1 MLELD
6 IFLFIMEQYIYKI
19 NKSLLYVDDLV
30 KKIKIMALKKLLVLI
45 VLRVSDF
52 IVVERLRA
60 NSIGNI
66 RSLLKL

>member
-30 KKIKIMALKKLLVLI
+30 KKIKIMALKKNFL
-45 VLRVSDF
+45 F
-52 IVVERLRA
+52 
-60 NSIGNI
+60 
-66 RSLLKL
+66 